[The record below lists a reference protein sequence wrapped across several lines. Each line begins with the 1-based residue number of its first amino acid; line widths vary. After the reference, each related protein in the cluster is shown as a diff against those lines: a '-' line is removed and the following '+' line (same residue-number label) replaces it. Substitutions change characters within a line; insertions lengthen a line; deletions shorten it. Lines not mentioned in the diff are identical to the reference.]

1 MTISGTSRKIFRRT
15 PETRFAFFVVGDIL
29 LIIVAVWAAFFLRFE
44 GVIPPDQIPAM
55 QRVILLAILFTL
67 PTFYVSRLYSFSWSY
82 VGTTELLALT
92 RAVTV
97 SFLLVALVIFVSN
110 EYQGF
115 SGFSRATL
123 VMSFLFTFVLT
134 GGIRMAKRIYLE
146 SFVHKEVTKRG
157 DRTLIVGAEDSGEQ
171 ILRSILQASK
181 GRYNP
186 IGFVDDSPFKRKT
199 IIHGIP
205 VLGGIGDIRHI
216 IEQKEITT
224 MIIALPT
231 ENAADTR
238 RAAQTGREAG
248 LKNIKIIPP
257 LAEVMAGGVSVNT
270 LRDIQ
275 VEDLLGRKTVSLDE
289 IAIRSFIK
297 GKIVCITGA
306 AGSIGSELS
315 HQVARFEPAK
325 LMLVDQDET
334 GIFIV
339 TKNLKRHFPDLEQD
353 AFIANIRDEEKMQ
366 EIFKKRPHIVF
377 HAAAYKH
384 VPLME
389 YNIDEA
395 VKNNVFGTEVVAK
408 AAQTN
413 GVEKF
418 IFISTDKAVNPS
430 SVMGMTKRV
439 GEIMCQLY
447 NQKGTTRFIS
457 VRFGNVLESRG
468 SVIPT
473 FKEQIEKGG
482 PVEITDPK
490 MKRYFMMN
498 SEACLLVMQAG
509 ALGGGGEVFVLDM
522 GEPVLI
528 VDLAKEMIRLSGFEP
543 DKDISIVFT
552 GIRPGEKLF
561 EDILS
566 AEEGTLT
573 TKYQKIFMAK
583 LAAIEEP
590 RFQAHMERLRKNLQT
605 REHKE
610 LFDTLQAYFGK
621 KARS

>member
-1 MTISGTSRKIFRRT
+1 MTIPGVLRKIFRRT
-15 PETRFAFFVVGDIL
+15 PETRFAFFVVADIL

-44 GVIPPDQIPAM
+44 GAIPPDQIPAM
-55 QRVILLAILFTL
+55 QRVLLLAILFTL
-67 PTFYVSRLYSFSWSY
+67 PIFYISRLYSFSWSY
-82 VGTTELLALT
+82 VGTTELVTLT

-97 SFLLVALVIFVSN
+97 SFVLVALVIFISK
-110 EYQGF
+110 EYQFF

-123 VMSFLFTFVLT
+123 VMSYLFTFILT

-146 SFVHKEVTKRG
+146 SFAHKKITKSG
-157 DRTLIVGAEDSGEQ
+157 GRTLIVGAGDSGEQ
-171 ILRSILQASK
+171 ILRSILQGPK

-186 IGFVDDSPFKRKT
+186 IGFVDDSSFKRKT

-205 VLGGIGDIRHI
+205 VLGGIGDMRHI

-231 ENAADTR
+231 ENAADIR
-238 RAAQTGREAG
+238 GAAQIGREAG
-248 LKNIKIIPP
+248 LKDIKIIPP

-289 IAIRSFIK
+289 NAIKDFIK

-306 AGSIGSELS
+306 AGSIGFELS
-315 HQVARFEPAK
+315 HQIARFEPAK
-325 LMLVDQDET
+325 LILIDQDET
-334 GIFIV
+334 GIFTV
-339 TKNLKRHFPDLEQD
+339 TKNLQKHFPELQQE
-353 AFIANIRDEEKMQ
+353 AFIANIRDKEKMRD
-366 EIFKKRPHIVF
+366 IFEERPHIVF

-384 VPLME
+384 VALME
-389 YNIDEA
+389 HNIDEA
-395 VKNNVFGTEVVAK
+395 LKNNVFGTEVVAQ
-408 AAQTN
+408 AARAN

-430 SVMGMTKRV
+430 SVYGMTKRI
-439 GEIMCQLY
+439 GEIICQLY
-447 NQKGTTRFIS
+447 NQKETTRFIS

-468 SVIPT
+468 SVIPI
-473 FKEQIEKGG
+473 FKEQIERGG
-482 PVEITDPK
+482 PVEITDPE

-509 ALGGGGEVFVLDM
+509 ALGGGGEVFILDM

-543 DKDISIVFT
+543 DKDIPIVFT

-566 AEEGTLT
+566 AEEGTVA

-583 LAAIEEP
+583 LATIEEEE
-590 RFQAHMERLRKNLQT
+590 FQQYMERLRKSLQA
-605 REHKE
+605 RENKE
-610 LFDTLQAYFGK
+610 LFDTLRAYFAK
-621 KARS
+621 EVRS

>member
-1 MTISGTSRKIFRRT
+1 MTISGAPRKIFRRT
-15 PETRFAFFVVGDIL
+15 PETRFAFFVVADIF

-55 QRVILLAILFTL
+55 QRVILLATLFTL
-67 PTFYVSRLYSFSWSY
+67 PVFYISRLYSFSWSY

-97 SFLLVALVIFVSN
+97 SFLLVALVIFVSK

-123 VMSFLFTFVLT
+123 VMSYLFTFVLA

-146 SFVHKEVTKRG
+146 SFVHKEVTKKG

-186 IGFVDDSPFKRKT
+186 VGFVDDSPFKKKT

-205 VLGGIGDIRHI
+205 VLGGIEDIRHI
-216 IEQKEITT
+216 IEQKEIGT

-238 RAAQTGREAG
+238 RAAQIGREAG

-257 LAEVMAGGVSVNT
+257 MAEVMAGEVSVNT

-289 IAIRSFIK
+289 NAIRDFIK

-315 HQVARFEPAK
+315 HQIARFEPVK
-325 LMLVDQDET
+325 LILVDQDET
-334 GIFIV
+334 GIFTV
-339 TKNLKRHFPDLEQD
+339 TKNLQRHFPALQQE

-366 EIFKKRPHIVF
+366 EIFKRRPNIVF

-389 YNIDEA
+389 HNIDEA
-395 VKNNVFGTEVVAK
+395 LKNNVFGTEVVVKAAK
-408 AAQTN
+408 AN
-413 GVEKF
+413 EVEKF

-509 ALGGGGEVFVLDM
+509 ALGNGGEVFVLDM

-528 VDLAKEMIRLSGFEP
+528 VDLAREMIRLSGFEP
-543 DKDISIVFT
+543 DRDIPIVFT
-552 GIRPGEKLF
+552 GIRPGERLF

-566 AEEGTLT
+566 AEEGTVA
-573 TKYQKIFMAK
+573 TKYQKIFMSK
-583 LAAIEEP
+583 LAAIEEEE
-590 RFQAHMERLRKNLQT
+590 FQQYMERLRKNLQA
-605 REHKE
+605 RENKE
-610 LFDTLQAYFGK
+610 LFDTLRAYFTK
-621 KARS
+621 EVRS

>member
-1 MTISGTSRKIFRRT
+1 MTISGASRKIFRRT
-15 PETRFAFFVVGDIL
+15 PETRFAFFVVADIL

-44 GVIPPDQIPAM
+44 GAIPPDQIPAM
-55 QRVILLAILFTL
+55 QRVLLLAILFTL
-67 PTFYVSRLYSFSWSY
+67 PIFYISRLYSFSWSY
-82 VGTTELLALT
+82 VGTTELVTLT

-97 SFLLVALVIFVSN
+97 SFVLVALVIFISK
-110 EYQGF
+110 EYQFF

-123 VMSFLFTFVLT
+123 VMSYLFTFILT

-146 SFVHKEVTKRG
+146 SFAHKKITKSG
-157 DRTLIVGAEDSGEQ
+157 GRTLIVGAGDSGEQ
-171 ILRSILQASK
+171 ILRSILQGPK

-186 IGFVDDSPFKRKT
+186 IGFVDDSSFKRKT

-205 VLGGIGDIRHI
+205 VLGGIGDMRHI

-231 ENAADTR
+231 ENAADIR
-238 RAAQTGREAG
+238 GAAQIGREAG
-248 LKNIKIIPP
+248 LKDIKIIPP

-289 IAIRSFIK
+289 NAIKDFIK

-306 AGSIGSELS
+306 AGSIGFELS
-315 HQVARFEPAK
+315 HQIARFEPAK
-325 LMLVDQDET
+325 LILIDQDET
-334 GIFIV
+334 GIFTV
-339 TKNLKRHFPDLEQD
+339 TKNLQKHFPELQQE
-353 AFIANIRDEEKMQ
+353 AFIANIRDKEKMRD
-366 EIFKKRPHIVF
+366 IFEERPHIVF

-384 VPLME
+384 VALME
-389 YNIDEA
+389 HNIDEA
-395 VKNNVFGTEVVAK
+395 LKNNVFGTEVVAQ
-408 AAQTN
+408 AARAN

-430 SVMGMTKRV
+430 SVYGMTKRI
-439 GEIMCQLY
+439 GEIICQLY
-447 NQKGTTRFIS
+447 NQKETTRFIS

-468 SVIPT
+468 SVIPI
-473 FKEQIEKGG
+473 FKEQIERGG
-482 PVEITDPK
+482 PVEITDPE

-509 ALGGGGEVFVLDM
+509 ALGGGGEVFILDM

-543 DKDISIVFT
+543 DKDIPIVFT

-566 AEEGTLT
+566 AEEGTVA

-583 LAAIEEP
+583 LATIEEEE
-590 RFQAHMERLRKNLQT
+590 FQQYMERLRKSLQA
-605 REHKE
+605 RENKE
-610 LFDTLQAYFGK
+610 LFDTLRAYFAK
-621 KARS
+621 EVRS

>member
-1 MTISGTSRKIFRRT
+1 MTIFGVSRKIFRRT
-15 PETRFAFFVVGDIL
+15 PETRFAFFVVADVL
-29 LIIVAVWAAFFLRFE
+29 LIIAAVWAAFFLRFE
-44 GVIPPDQIPAM
+44 GTIPADQIPAM
-55 QRVILLAILFTL
+55 QRLILLAILFTL
-67 PTFYVSRLYSFSWSY
+67 PIFYVSRLYSFSWSY
-82 VGTTELLALT
+82 VGTTELLALAK
-92 RAVTV
+92 AVTI
-97 SFLLVALVIFVSN
+97 SFVLVALVIFVSK

-123 VMSFLFTFVLT
+123 VMSYLFTFVLA

-199 IIHGIP
+199 IIHGVP
-205 VLGGIGDIRHI
+205 VLGGIEDIRYI

-231 ENAADTR
+231 ENATDTR
-238 RAAQTGREAG
+238 RAAQIGREAG

-257 LAEVMAGGVSVNT
+257 LAEVMAGEVSVNT

-289 IAIRSFIK
+289 NAIRDFVK

-325 LMLVDQDET
+325 LMLIDQDET

-366 EIFKKRPHIVF
+366 EIFKKRPNIVF

-389 YNIDEA
+389 RNIDEA
-395 VKNNVFGTEVVAK
+395 LKNNIFGTEVVVK

-447 NQKGTTRFIS
+447 NQKGATRFIS

-482 PVEITDPK
+482 PVEITDPE

-509 ALGGGGEVFVLDM
+509 ALGSGGEVFVLDM

-543 DKDISIVFT
+543 DKDIPIVFT

-566 AEEGTLT
+566 AEEGTVA

-583 LAAIEEP
+583 LTAIKEEE
-590 RFQAHMERLRKNLQT
+590 FQQYIEGLRKNLQA
-605 REHKE
+605 RENKE
-610 LFDTLQAYFGK
+610 LLDTLRTYFTK
-621 KARS
+621 EVRS

>member
-1 MTISGTSRKIFRRT
+1 MTISGASRKIFRRT
-15 PETRFAFFVVGDIL
+15 PETRFAFFVVADIL

-44 GVIPPDQIPAM
+44 GAIPPDQIPAM
-55 QRVILLAILFTL
+55 QRVLLLAILFTL
-67 PTFYVSRLYSFSWSY
+67 PIFYISRLYSFSWSY
-82 VGTTELLALT
+82 VGTTELVTLT

-97 SFLLVALVIFVSN
+97 SFVLVALVIFISK
-110 EYQGF
+110 EYQFF

-123 VMSFLFTFVLT
+123 VMSYLFTFILT

-146 SFVHKEVTKRG
+146 SFAHKKITKSG
-157 DRTLIVGAEDSGEQ
+157 GRTLIVGAGDSGEQ
-171 ILRSILQASK
+171 ILRSILQGPK

-186 IGFVDDSPFKRKT
+186 IGFVDDSSFKRKT

-205 VLGGIGDIRHI
+205 VLGGIGDMRHI

-231 ENAADTR
+231 ENAADIR
-238 RAAQTGREAG
+238 GAAQIGREAG
-248 LKNIKIIPP
+248 LKDIKIIPP

-289 IAIRSFIK
+289 NAIKDFIK

-306 AGSIGSELS
+306 AGSIGFELS
-315 HQVARFEPAK
+315 HQIARFEPAK
-325 LMLVDQDET
+325 LILIDQDET
-334 GIFIV
+334 GIFTV
-339 TKNLKRHFPDLEQD
+339 TKNLQKHFPELQQE
-353 AFIANIRDEEKMQ
+353 AFIANIRDKEKMRD
-366 EIFKKRPHIVF
+366 IFEERPHIVF

-384 VPLME
+384 VALME
-389 YNIDEA
+389 RNIDEA
-395 VKNNVFGTEVVAK
+395 LKNNVFGTEVVAQ
-408 AAQTN
+408 AARAN

-430 SVMGMTKRV
+430 SVYGMTKRI
-439 GEIMCQLY
+439 GEIICQLY
-447 NQKGTTRFIS
+447 NQKETTRFIS

-468 SVIPT
+468 SVIPI
-473 FKEQIEKGG
+473 FKEQIERGG
-482 PVEITDPK
+482 PVEITDPE

-509 ALGGGGEVFVLDM
+509 ALGGGGEVFILDM

-543 DKDISIVFT
+543 DKDIPIVFT

-566 AEEGTLT
+566 AEEGTVA

-583 LAAIEEP
+583 LATIEEEE
-590 RFQAHMERLRKNLQT
+590 FQQYMERLRKSLQA
-605 REHKE
+605 RENKE
-610 LFDTLQAYFGK
+610 LFDTLRAYFAK
-621 KARS
+621 EVRS